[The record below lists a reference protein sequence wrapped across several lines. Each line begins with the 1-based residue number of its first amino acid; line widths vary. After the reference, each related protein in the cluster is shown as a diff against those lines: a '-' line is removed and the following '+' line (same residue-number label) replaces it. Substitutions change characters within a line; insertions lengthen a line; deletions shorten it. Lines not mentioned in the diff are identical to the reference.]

1 MSRNLVLPY
10 FPVAPETYSKR
21 HFDEITRSF
30 SIYLQQSQ
38 NPGEGRNTNIV
49 LTNLPTDDA
58 GLETGTLFQQGGFV
72 KVTLADSPHARGSLG
87 TGVVGDVTVTTS

>member
-10 FPVAPETYSKR
+10 FSLAPETYNKTY
-21 HFDEITRSF
+21 FDEITRSF
-30 SIYLQQSQ
+30 SVYLQQSQ

-49 LTNLPTDDA
+49 LTDLPTDDV
-58 GLETGTLFQQGGFV
+58 GLEIGALFQQGGFV
-72 KVTLADSPHARGSLG
+72 KVTLADRPHARGSLG